1 MGVMKKKS
9 HFRIKLCTHKWKT
22 HQSASGVGALV
33 SEFAS
38 FDSNSGFET
47 VLTLVEVG
55 DV

>member
-1 MGVMKKKS
+1 MENQ
-9 HFRIKLCTHKWKT
+9 T

-33 SEFAS
+33 SEFPS
-38 FDSNSGFET
+38 SDIFDSNSDFET